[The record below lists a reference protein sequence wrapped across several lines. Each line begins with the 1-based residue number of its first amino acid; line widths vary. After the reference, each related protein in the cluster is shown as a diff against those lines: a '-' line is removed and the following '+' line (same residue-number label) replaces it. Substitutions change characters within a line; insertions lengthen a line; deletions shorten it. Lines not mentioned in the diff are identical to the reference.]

1 MTPSAAI
8 CLPGAVLYLT
18 TSRHL
23 SSFDRHWLED
33 VEVEEGVLL
42 PLPPWTR
49 RVRAILVE
57 VLDHRVRDLQLHAVA
72 LAAGPLRAQREGL
85 VAVALRQSSAIRST
99 AHELVRDEGVLFP
112 AEPVLPNKHVAQ
124 RLLLGEHRPRRH
136 RLGAEFHQAL
146 LREDARI
153 RGQGVHTRDVHE
165 IGGPRRTRP
174 LLHELQLR
182 ALELRDWHEEQLRV
196 LVLQLQHLLVRLE
209 KERGLAVCD
218 RHDGGHGL
226 LAAAEEE
233 ELLRHR
239 ERLGHVG
246 EALLERHPIKRLLH
260 LGHVRRERKNVQ
272 RVSNRA
278 IILDLAVTKL
288 SDSNLHV
295 FVAVVLAL
303 VLGNEGGRELLQRL
317 PSSLAEG
324 ATAVDC
330 EDKVLLSDAHLVADA
345 LVRIALSEAI
355 PPLGLWLRTLAI
367 SADWNDHPL
376 PPLL

>member
-112 AEPVLPNKHVAQ
+112 AEPVLPNEHVAK
-124 RLLLGEHRPRRH
+124 RLLLGEHRRRRH

-165 IGGPRRTRP
+165 IGGPRRTCP
-174 LLHELQLR
+174 LLHELELR
-182 ALELRDWHEEQLRV
+182 ALELRDGHEEELRV
-196 LVLQLQHLLVRLE
+196 LVLQLQHLLVCLE
-209 KERGLAVCD
+209 EERGLAVCD
-218 RHDGGHGL
+218 RHDGGHGF
-226 LAAAEEE
+226 LAATEEKE
-233 ELLRHR
+233 FLRHC
-239 ERLGHVG
+239 ERLGHVR
-246 EALLERHPIKRLLH
+246 EALLVSHPIKRLLH
-260 LGHVRRERKNVQ
+260 LGHVRRERKDVQ

-278 IILDLAVTKL
+278 IIFDLAVTKL

-303 VLGNEGGRELLQRL
+303 VLGHEGGRELLQSL
-317 PSSLAEG
+317 PAALPEG
-324 ATAVDC
+324 ATAVNG
-330 EDKVLLSDAHLVADA
+330 EDKVLLSDADLVADA
-345 LVRIALSEAI
+345 LVSVALPETV
-355 PPLGLWLRTLAI
+355 PPL
-367 SADWNDHPL
+367 
-376 PPLL
+376 